1 MAATFLITGASGL
14 IGFRILLLAL
24 AAGHN
29 VRYTVRSDEKAKVVF
44 SNPAIKELGIT
55 TGDRFSPVVIPDF
68 TVDGAFDTAMDGVTH
83 VIHAGSP
90 VPVPTFDPITQVYE
104 PTLVHTLS
112 PSPGLILAPP
122 PPRVSLKPWKMYTRS
137 YRIALLT
144 STSVKMS
151 AGLLRSALKSLSVRR
166 VVITSSIVANLNPSF
181 KPSAAV
187 ASASTRIQPPIPL
200 PETFDNVMEAYVVGK
215 LVEMRDTDEFV
226 KTESPHFTVSH
237 VVPGYV
243 FGRNELALDAGMMQ
257 TQNSSNNFLMVGL
270 LGGEL
275 PFPIHGGFAHIDDV
289 AEIHLRV
296 ALEEAYAGKDVG
308 IATQVDY
315 ASIFDQV
322 KDKYPEAVKEGVLK
336 EGTVPTLPMEYDST
350 DAKNLLGELK
360 SFETAVSDVAAQYL
374 QLVGNKK

>member
-1 MAATFLITGASGL
+1 
-14 IGFRILLLAL
+14 
-24 AAGHN
+24 
-29 VRYTVRSDEKAKVVF
+29 
-44 SNPAIKELGIT
+44 
-55 TGDRFSPVVIPDF
+55 
-68 TVDGAFDTAMDGVTH
+68 
-83 VIHAGSP
+83 
-90 VPVPTFDPITQVYE
+90 
-104 PTLVHTLS
+104 
-112 PSPGLILAPP
+112 
-122 PPRVSLKPWKMYTRS
+122 
-137 YRIALLT
+137 
-144 STSVKMS
+144 MS

-166 VVITSSIVANLNPSF
+166 VVITSSIVANLNPSPE
-181 KPSAAV
+181 PSAAV

-215 LVEMRDTDEFV
+215 LVEMRDSDEFV
-226 KTESPHFTVSH
+226 RTESLHFTVSH

-336 EGTVPTLPMEYDST
+336 KGTVPTLPMEYDSS

-374 QLVGNKK
+374 ELVGNKK

>member
-1 MAATFLITGASGL
+1 MSAYLVPIA
-14 IGFRILLLAL
+14 
-24 AAGHN
+24 
-29 VRYTVRSDEKAKVVF
+29 
-44 SNPAIKELGIT
+44 
-55 TGDRFSPVVIPDF
+55 RFDSR
-68 TVDGAFDTAMDGVTH
+68 
-83 VIHAGSP
+83 
-90 VPVPTFDPITQVYE
+90 
-104 PTLVHTLS
+104 
-112 PSPGLILAPP
+112 PP

-166 VVITSSIVANLNPSF
+166 VVITSSIVANLNPSS